1 MMFHVQCVM
10 PVFDGLFPPA
20 QQDSILTLLYSL
32 ADWHSLA
39 KLYYQSDTTL
49 AQLSLAT
56 QILGAEIR
64 HFAKV
69 VCPAFKTKETQAEL
83 RKRVKQAA
91 NASRGLTL
99 AANNTRLEKTF
110 NLKTYK
116 LHTLGH
122 YVDDARL
129 YGPIPLFSTQ
139 AVRHLIELRCCPLT
153 HSFSSRVKSSINT
166 KNSNILGQT
175 RTVLRRR

>member
-1 MMFHVQCVM
+1 M
-10 PVFDGLFPPA
+10 PVFDGLFPSA
-20 QQDSILTLLYSL
+20 QQDSILNLLYSL

-49 AQLSLAT
+49 AQLLLAT
-56 QILGAEIR
+56 QILGIQIR

-69 VCPAFKTKETQAEL
+69 VCPAFRTKETDTEL

-116 LHTLGH
+116 LHALGH
-122 YVDDARL
+122 YPEDARL
-129 YGPIPLFSTQ
+129 YGPIPFLSTQ
-139 AVRHLIELRCCPLT
+139 AVMPLLEPRCCPLT
-153 HSFSSRVKSSINT
+153 FP
-166 KNSNILGQT
+166 LG
-175 RTVLRRR
+175 